1 LSTTEPY
8 WRAGPSLLGSVNG
21 AEADVTSGIYL
32 PRALLDW
39 FDSGARSTR
48 PGVADPLRFGRR
60 LASPALSGSVRTSRS
75 TSNANGGSYVAVNVF
90 QANRTKSAAHSV
102 IWRK

>member
-1 LSTTEPY
+1 
-8 WRAGPSLLGSVNG
+8 VNG
-21 AEADVTSGIYL
+21 AEADATSGIYL

-39 FDSGARSTR
+39 FDTGAPSTH

-75 TSNANGGSYVAVNVF
+75 TSNANGGSEIVGCSALVYSGNEPPNIGFPLLDCCSVA
-90 QANRTKSAAHSV
+90 SS
-102 IWRK
+102 